1 MNIPKEIQ
9 ESRIAWAASDAKRD
23 SGLQEPQGIEKF
35 CDLDYAGDG
44 ITEHLLDVYR
54 PVQNGENLPVLIS
67 IHGGGW
73 FYGDKELYRFYCM
86 HMAELGFVVVNCNYR
101 LAPEHP
107 YPAAIADVCQAIRWT
122 LAHRKQYTSN
132 PHWFLVGDSAGAQLV
147 SQYCIL
153 AGNAAYR
160 ERLDFATYDQ
170 LPDGTALNCGIYDMS
185 LENIHK
191 NIYTQ
196 EAAPE
201 QQKLFEQVLTYMNS
215 SFPPS
220 YLMASV
226 NDGLRPRTT
235 PMRQQLEACG
245 IPFTFAEYGEGVPSD
260 SHVFHLNLYSE
271 NGKACNQAEAD
282 FFHRLEQQETR
293 HA

>member
-9 ESRIAWAASDAKRD
+9 ESRIAWAANDAKRD

-132 PHWFLVGDSAGAQLV
+132 PHWFLAVSYTHLTLPSWSASTAFWQETPP
-147 SQYCIL
+147 I
-153 AGNAAYR
+153 GNGW
-160 ERLDFATYDQ
+160 T
-170 LPDGTALNCGIYDMS
+170 LPPMTSCRTAL
-185 LENIHK
+185 L
-191 NIYTQ
+191 
-196 EAAPE
+196 
-201 QQKLFEQVLTYMNS
+201 
-215 SFPPS
+215 
-220 YLMASV
+220 
-226 NDGLRPRTT
+226 
-235 PMRQQLEACG
+235 
-245 IPFTFAEYGEGVPSD
+245 
-260 SHVFHLNLYSE
+260 
-271 NGKACNQAEAD
+271 
-282 FFHRLEQQETR
+282 
-293 HA
+293 

>member
-9 ESRIAWAASDAKRD
+9 ESRIAWAANDAKRD

-107 YPAAIADVCQAIRWT
+107 YPAAIADVCQVIRWT

-132 PHWFLVGDSAGAQLV
+132 PPLV
-147 SQYCIL
+147 SGRRFCRCP
-153 AGNAAYR
+153 AGQPVLHSGR
-160 ERLDFATYDQ
+160 KRRLS
-170 LPDGTALNCGIYDMS
+170 GTA
-185 LENIHK
+185 
-191 NIYTQ
+191 
-196 EAAPE
+196 
-201 QQKLFEQVLTYMNS
+201 
-215 SFPPS
+215 
-220 YLMASV
+220 
-226 NDGLRPRTT
+226 GL
-235 PMRQQLEACG
+235 C
-245 IPFTFAEYGEGVPSD
+245 
-260 SHVFHLNLYSE
+260 HL
-271 NGKACNQAEAD
+271 
-282 FFHRLEQQETR
+282 
-293 HA
+293 

>member
-9 ESRIAWAASDAKRD
+9 ESRIAWAANDAKRD

-107 YPAAIADVCQAIRWT
+107 YPAAIADVCQVIRWT

-160 ERLDFATYDQ
+160 EQLDFATYDQ

-201 QQKLFEQVLTYMNS
+201 QQKLF
-215 SFPPS
+215 
-220 YLMASV
+220 
-226 NDGLRPRTT
+226 
-235 PMRQQLEACG
+235 
-245 IPFTFAEYGEGVPSD
+245 
-260 SHVFHLNLYSE
+260 
-271 NGKACNQAEAD
+271 
-282 FFHRLEQQETR
+282 
-293 HA
+293 

>member
-9 ESRIAWAASDAKRD
+9 ESRIAWAANDAKRD

-107 YPAAIADVCQAIRWT
+107 YPAAIADVGQAIRWT
-122 LAHRKQYTSN
+122 LAHR
-132 PHWFLVGDSAGAQLV
+132 
-147 SQYCIL
+147 
-153 AGNAAYR
+153 
-160 ERLDFATYDQ
+160 
-170 LPDGTALNCGIYDMS
+170 
-185 LENIHK
+185 
-191 NIYTQ
+191 
-196 EAAPE
+196 E
-201 QQKLFEQVLTYMNS
+201 Q
-215 SFPPS
+215 
-220 YLMASV
+220 
-226 NDGLRPRTT
+226 
-235 PMRQQLEACG
+235 
-245 IPFTFAEYGEGVPSD
+245 
-260 SHVFHLNLYSE
+260 
-271 NGKACNQAEAD
+271 
-282 FFHRLEQQETR
+282 
-293 HA
+293 

>member
-1 MNIPKEIQ
+1 M
-9 ESRIAWAASDAKRD
+9 
-23 SGLQEPQGIEKF
+23 
-35 CDLDYAGDG
+35 
-44 ITEHLLDVYR
+44 
-54 PVQNGENLPVLIS
+54 
-67 IHGGGW
+67 
-73 FYGDKELYRFYCM
+73 
-86 HMAELGFVVVNCNYR
+86 
-101 LAPEHP
+101 
-107 YPAAIADVCQAIRWT
+107 IRWT

-160 ERLDFATYDQ
+160 EQLDFATYDQ

-226 NDGLRPRTT
+226 NDGCVPAQRRCGSGWKHAGYRSPLRNTARAY
-235 PMRQQLEACG
+235 RQTA
-245 IPFTFAEYGEGVPSD
+245 T
-260 SHVFHLNLYSE
+260 YS
-271 NGKACNQAEAD
+271 
-282 FFHRLEQQETR
+282 T
-293 HA
+293 

>member
-1 MNIPKEIQ
+1 M
-9 ESRIAWAASDAKRD
+9 
-23 SGLQEPQGIEKF
+23 
-35 CDLDYAGDG
+35 
-44 ITEHLLDVYR
+44 
-54 PVQNGENLPVLIS
+54 
-67 IHGGGW
+67 
-73 FYGDKELYRFYCM
+73 
-86 HMAELGFVVVNCNYR
+86 
-101 LAPEHP
+101 
-107 YPAAIADVCQAIRWT
+107 CQVIRWT

-160 ERLDFATYDQ
+160 EQLDFAAYDQ

-191 NIYTQ
+191 SIYTQ
-196 EAAPE
+196 ETTPK

-235 PMRQQLEACG
+235 PMRQRLEACG

-271 NGKACNQAEAD
+271 NGKVCNQAEAD